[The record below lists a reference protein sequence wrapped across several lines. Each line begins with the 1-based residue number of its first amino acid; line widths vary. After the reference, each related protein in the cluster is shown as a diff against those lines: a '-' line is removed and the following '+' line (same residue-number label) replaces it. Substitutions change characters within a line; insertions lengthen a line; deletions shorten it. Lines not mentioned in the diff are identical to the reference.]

1 MTIFRKSCINR
12 CSATFLRSRAVAM
25 VDAGRTEGLRFH
37 KAVRDPKYAPTPS
50 ALLQLNEVIAIK
62 CPGRGLMGASA
73 RHSAHP
79 LEMTFQR
86 SPLPLKRVTDNGL
99 ISMRQNDWGD
109 ASMTWTIA
117 ARIIVEW
124 VTVMDR
130 WPRACSS
137 ASQVATRRMRP
148 RMASPPCGAAAGS
161 CSHELAASGS

>member
-37 KAVRDPKYAPTPS
+37 KAVRDPKYAPAPS

-62 CPGRGLMGASA
+62 CPGRGLMGISGIFAST

-99 ISMRQNDWGD
+99 ISMRQ
-109 ASMTWTIA
+109 
-117 ARIIVEW
+117 
-124 VTVMDR
+124 
-130 WPRACSS
+130 
-137 ASQVATRRMRP
+137 
-148 RMASPPCGAAAGS
+148 
-161 CSHELAASGS
+161 

>member
-117 ARIIVEW
+117 L
-124 VTVMDR
+124 
-130 WPRACSS
+130 
-137 ASQVATRRMRP
+137 
-148 RMASPPCGAAAGS
+148 
-161 CSHELAASGS
+161 ELLLNG